1 MPTKRAYASPL
12 REKAAAQ
19 TREAIL
25 RVATEL
31 FGRRG
36 YGLVTVADI
45 AAAAGI
51 SPKTV
56 FASVGSKREIMDRI
70 IDAAVVA
77 GRCEEATRQL
87 LELRTPREVLTALAA
102 GTRFGNESQFTV
114 HEAIRL
120 ALPVHEDGAALWE
133 RANRGFRTLLND
145 TAGHLHTLTPRP
157 RYPIKETA
165 DLLCLWFGPHGWR
178 TLVAEAGWTW
188 DNAEAAIRET
198 AIAALYA
205 ASSAA
210 VRPVETARTAP

>member
-1 MPTKRAYASPL
+1 VSTKRAYASPL

-19 TREAIL
+19 TREMIL

-31 FGRRG
+31 FGQRG
-36 YGLVTVADI
+36 YGLVTIADI
-45 AAAAGI
+45 AAAAGV

-70 IDAAVVA
+70 VDAAVIA
-77 GRCEEATRQL
+77 GRCEEATQQL
-87 LELRTPREVLTALAA
+87 LQLRTPWEVITALAA

-133 RANRGFRTLLND
+133 RANRGFRTLLSD
-145 TAGHLHTLTPRP
+145 TADHLHTLAPRP
-157 RYPIKETA
+157 RYPAKQTA

-178 TLVAEAGWTW
+178 TLVAESGWLW
-188 DNAEAAIRET
+188 DDGEAAMREM
-198 AIAALYA
+198 AIATLYD
-205 ASSAA
+205 
-210 VRPVETARTAP
+210 EL